1 MLHGT
6 QPPFFQEFDRARF
19 VPSSACHTT
28 ATCRMALLKSQATAT
43 PICELWHHASDGRM
57 RPIWCAAQRAR
68 RRLRTVQSEPVA
80 RELQRAISIPPACR
94 RLAVLRHVS
103 PLSSRSVTA
112 RHHRTGIF
120 HFFLHHELHSCRRR
134 RHRLLPLSRHHHH
147 HHRRHHRRWH
157 AVTVAASHFRFLC
170 RRLPR
175 LPTAARATAARPT
188 VGQSAVDGSSSD
200 GSAADGSASDSTAR
214 VAAVRVMAARPTAA
228 RPTAV
233 RPMAV
238 RPTDECVFGGCGAWS
253 L

>member
-43 PICELWHHASDGRM
+43 PICELWHHASDGM

-134 RHRLLPLSRHHHH
+134 RHRLLPLSRHHHR
-147 HHRRHHRRWH
+147 HHRRRYRRWH

-175 LPTAARATAARPT
+175 LPTAAA
-188 VGQSAVDGSSSD
+188 SD
-200 GSAADGSASDSTAR
+200 GSTTDTRQSDRARSTEA
-214 VAAVRVMAARPTAA
+214 RVMAARPTAA
-228 RPTAV
+228 RATAQ
-233 RPMAV
+233 REW
-238 RPTDECVFGGCGAWS
+238 RQYE
-253 L
+253 

>member
-120 HFFLHHELHSCRRR
+120 HFFLHHMSCI
-134 RHRLLPLSRHHHH
+134 
-147 HHRRHHRRWH
+147 
-157 AVTVAASHFRFLC
+157 AVAAAATGCC
-170 RRLPR
+170 RYPV
-175 LPTAARATAARPT
+175 TTIAT
-188 VGQSAVDGSSSD
+188 
-200 GSAADGSASDSTAR
+200 
-214 VAAVRVMAARPTAA
+214 
-228 RPTAV
+228 TAV
-233 RPMAV
+233 VIAAGMPSPSPLVISA
-238 RPTDECVFGGCGAWS
+238 FFAAAS
-253 L
+253 LASRQQRE